1 MTDPYTITLDVRN
14 GASNGNDGYTN
25 TSTTDGQT
33 YCYRWTGG
41 TDNAGDV
48 LESIRAGVAQINV
61 QLRADSRY
69 HIVTGGFGDGNTQF
83 SFSVT
88 DNYNGVISDVGTVA
102 ENDYFNLQVSDSSRQ
117 NCTFWCDPRVGN
129 QD

>member
-1 MTDPYTITLDVRN
+1 LDVRN
-14 GASNGNDGYTN
+14 SASNGHDGYTN

-33 YCYRWTGG
+33 YCYKWTGG

-48 LESIRAGVAQINV
+48 VESIRAGVAQINV

-69 HIVTGGFGDGNTQF
+69 HIVAGAFGDGNTQF
-83 SFSVT
+83 SFNAT

-102 ENDYFNLQVSDSSRQ
+102 EDDYFKLQVSDSSRT